1 MEGQPGFTVYSHALP
16 AGKSGLD
23 FGHGAYVVLG
33 FIKRDAQPEPRMV
46 FFSQAAASQ
55 RPDLDWLFE

>member
-1 MEGQPGFTVYSHALP
+1 VYSHALP